1 MTSDPRDL
9 SALRTPPDR
18 AAGLGGL
25 LGKPRSERPTPE
37 SAPSAEQQAPP
48 ADSPQ
53 TLPVQDVAA
62 PRSKPKAKPRRVAD
76 DDENKKQAVPVY
88 LPGPLFAQVKGA
100 AGQAG
105 MTYTD
110 WLLDVYERVHAE
122 LDTVFTRPA
131 PRQSGLPPRKPQR
144 RRVDTPTPVQL
155 RLTGVEL
162 AVLEARREEVGGPS
176 RSEFWTKIADLGLG
190 AS

>member
-1 MTSDPRDL
+1 
-9 SALRTPPDR
+9 
-18 AAGLGGL
+18 L
-25 LGKPRSERPTPE
+25 LGTPRSQRPTPE
-37 SAPSAEQQAPP
+37 SLPSAAQEASPVDSPPTPP
-48 ADSPQ
+48 A
-53 TLPVQDVAA
+53 QDVAA
-62 PRSKPKAKPRRVAD
+62 PRTKPKAKPRRAAD

-88 LPGPLFAQVKGA
+88 LPGPLFSQVKAA

-110 WLLDVYERVHAE
+110 WLLDVYERVHSQ

-176 RSEFWTKIADLGLG
+176 RSEFWTKIAQLGLE